1 MSTTEDTPVS
11 RRLRAVK
18 HIIIVLSGKGGV
30 GKSSVTTQLALSLYA
45 SSPTAKV
52 GVLDVDLT
60 GPSMPRMLGMDGHGV
75 HQSTDGWV
83 PVYADG
89 SEARLACMSV
99 GFLLKNKGDSV
110 VWRGPKKNGMIRQFL
125 SDVRWGELD
134 YLVIDTPPGTSIIS
148 SLIKTHVGVGTSDE
162 HLSLLEHMAPVH
174 SRLSSVI
181 VTTPQAVALM
191 DVMKCLS
198 FTRAV
203 NLPVLGIIENMSGY
217 VCPCC
222 GEISNVFSTGGG
234 ESMAKREN
242 LNFLGSLPI
251 DTELV
256 TLLDASAPEEKLKT
270 VTISDTTQSFQ
281 LLEQYKST
289 SSAQIFKS
297 IVDKIL
303 QDL

>member
-1 MSTTEDTPVS
+1 MSTIEDTPVS
-11 RRLRAVK
+11 RRLRSVK

-134 YLVIDTPPGTSIIS
+134 YLVIDTPPGTS
-148 SLIKTHVGVGTSDE
+148 DE

-242 LNFLGSLPI
+242 LHFLGSLPI

-256 TLLDASAPEEKLKT
+256 TLLDASAPEQKLKT
-270 VTISDTTQSFQ
+270 VTISDTTRSFQ

-303 QDL
+303 QDI